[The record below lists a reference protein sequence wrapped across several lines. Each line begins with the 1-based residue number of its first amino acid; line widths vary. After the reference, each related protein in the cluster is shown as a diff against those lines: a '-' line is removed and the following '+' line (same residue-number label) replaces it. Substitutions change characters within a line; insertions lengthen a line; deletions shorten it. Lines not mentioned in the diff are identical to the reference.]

1 MKRIGLGLLSLTLIV
16 PYIFCCYCL
25 TMTIWGALLIASNL
39 FELILTIPLA
49 IFLFYIMVMS
59 GYLIISDAYISIKNE
74 Q

>member
-1 MKRIGLGLLSLTLIV
+1 MERIASGLLSLTLIV

-39 FELILTIPLA
+39 FELILTILIA
-49 IFLFYIMVMS
+49 LFLIFVMGVS
-59 GYLIISDAYISIKNE
+59 GYILISDAYISIKNE